1 MSREWTIKEI
11 RNLVGKWFNKR
22 LCWYQIKVAL
32 ALHAGKDV
40 VSCAATGA
48 GKTLSFRTA
57 LLMAMEEGEDKM
69 IFVVMPLNLL
79 GKQNVDSLGQ
89 ARLHAI
95 TVSSENANATVYK
108 VSTLAF

>member
-1 MSREWTIKEI
+1 MDHQRDTQPGREVVQQTSV
-11 RNLVGKWFNKR
+11 LVPNQSCPCR
-22 LCWYQIKVAL
+22 